1 MNTKWMMI
9 MLIQWRMKKIK
20 IMDLPYNNWIFAAKL
35 HLTLYLLCC
44 CIIYETEWMPQ
55 MQMMLEEWIYIR
67 KLSCGF
73 TPDYISTGSKW
84 MMNVFWGRGEVE
96 KYIEPVDSLYEIVN
110 LSLTD
115 LSSRNSIWTYVCVC
129 AKKYTVC

>member
-44 CIIYETEWMPQ
+44 VLYMRMNECPKCRWCWRSE
-55 MQMMLEEWIYIR
+55 YIR